1 MFAIYINIWKTCFF
15 LQDVSV
21 IYKPLCEVSEQIF
34 FFFEYKLS
42 ITVPSKSLQRG
53 HESQSVKAHTL
64 PSLPPSPSPPLS
76 LWLFQAGINRKES
89 ANETNCVV
97 CVLWKEQPVL
107 SWVPA
112 HGAVTGWLLSGVLF
126 VWLLWLELGKVSN
139 SPPSPTPSFSP
150 GHTLVVFKLRVAEPG
165 WEFLHSAAG
174 AAGLKPVV
182 LIEA

>member
-1 MFAIYINIWKTCFF
+1 MS
-15 LQDVSV
+15 VSFTNPFV
-21 IYKPLCEVSEQIF
+21 KSVNRF
-34 FFFEYKLS
+34 FFSLNISYKYYCSLQKFTERPWV
-42 ITVPSKSLQRG
+42 TVSKSS
-53 HESQSVKAHTL
+53 HS
-64 PSLPPSPSPPLS
+64 PFPPSPSPSLS

-139 SPPSPTPSFSP
+139 SPPSPTPTPSFSP